1 MAQGKFSGGSSKDS
15 SKARSNTPRRTA
27 PRPQL
32 NEKQPKPANR
42 PAPASA
48 VRPRVPTM
56 QQRIAARQR
65 LRQRAA
71 RGFRPIAP
79 PVRPGVRPIVA
90 AGAAAAVTAAATAA
104 APTAATTAT
113 TATSAAA
120 MERNQL
126 QMQFDNVRWRF
137 SSLEASAQLSDVY
150 QAIGH
155 LDSRLTQLPLELN
168 ELRSR
173 GYVHAGQFEDKI
185 AAVDE
190 QWDQVRSQVE
200 AALREQVTRLNQEL
214 RQVSLQV
221 TRMAAGNRA
230 SISAADTAVNGLS
243 QRINAAGN
251 AVRGLYGQMAGE
263 IDAIDGNMDQL
274 DAMLDR
280 FEASKIEMRETEAP
294 LAAAAAEWHQNNEEG
309 PTGFLFLTDQRLL
322 FEQNEEVTTKKLLG
336 LFATETEKIQ
346 ELLLEIEIAH
356 IDAIEDLEEKSGF
369 LSMGKDEIL
378 ELVMSAAAPVS
389 RARFHLIEEDSTA
402 WAALIKRVK
411 SGDIDD
417 DRAEEYID
425 EAAEADAA
433 ALTFPTQCPQ
443 CFAPV
448 PQPPRGVTSISC
460 DYCGSVIVAVA
471 PEAAGS

>member
-1 MAQGKFSGGSSKDS
+1 MAQGKFSAGSSKDG
-15 SKARSNTPRRTA
+15 SKAHGGPPRRATPR
-27 PRPQL
+27 PRL
-32 NEKQPKPANR
+32 TEKQPKPANR
-42 PAPASA
+42 PAPVSA
-48 VRPRVPTM
+48 ARPRVPTM
-56 QQRIAARQR
+56 QERIAARQR

-79 PVRPGVRPIVA
+79 PPARPIVTLG
-90 AGAAAAVTAAATAA
+90 GASLPAVAAVPLAPAAATVT
-104 APTAATTAT
+104 TAAVA
-113 TATSAAA
+113 
-120 MERNQL
+120 ERNQL

-173 GYVHAGQFEDKI
+173 GYVHAGQLEDQI

-190 QWDQVRSQVE
+190 QWDKVRAQVE
-200 AALREQVTRLNQEL
+200 TALREQVSRLNEDL

-221 TRMAAGNRA
+221 ARMSAGNRA
-230 SISAADTAVNGLS
+230 GISAADAAVSGLS
-243 QRINAAGN
+243 QRINAAQS
-251 AVRGLYGQMAGE
+251 AVRGLYGHMAGE
-263 IDAIDGNMDQL
+263 IDTIDDNMDRL
-274 DAMLDR
+274 DAMLDQ
-280 FEASKIEMRETEAP
+280 FEASKIERRDIEAP
-294 LAAAAAEWHQNNEEG
+294 LAAAAAAWHQDSESG
-309 PTGFLFLTDQRLL
+309 PTGFLYLTDQRLL
-322 FEQNEEVTTKKLLG
+322 FERHEEVTTKKLLG

-346 ELLLEIEIAH
+346 ELVLEIEVAH

-389 RARFHLIEEDSTA
+389 RARFHLTEEDSTA
-402 WAALIKRVK
+402 WAALLKRVK
-411 SGDIDD
+411 SGDIDE

-425 EAAEADAA
+425 EAVEAAAA

-448 PQPPRGVTSISC
+448 PQPPRGVTSITC
-460 DYCGSVIVAVA
+460 EYCGSVIVAVSTQA
-471 PEAAGS
+471 SAS

>member
-1 MAQGKFSGGSSKDS
+1 MAQGKLSGGSSKDS
-15 SKARSNTPRRTA
+15 SKARSDTPRRTA
-27 PRPQL
+27 PRPRL
-32 NEKQPKPANR
+32 GEKQPKPANR

-56 QQRIAARQR
+56 QERIAARQR

-79 PVRPGVRPIVA
+79 PVRPGVRPGVA
-90 AGAAAAVTAAATAA
+90 AGAAAAATAVATAAA
-104 APTAATTAT
+104 APTATT

-168 ELRSR
+168 QLRSR
-173 GYVHAGQFEDKI
+173 GYVHAGQLEDKI

-221 TRMAAGNRA
+221 ARMAAGNRA

-274 DAMLDR
+274 DAMLDQ
-280 FEASKIEMRETEAP
+280 FEASKIDMRETEAP

-322 FEQNEEVTTKKLLG
+322 FERNEEVTTKKLLG
-336 LFATETEKIQ
+336 LFATETEKVQ
-346 ELLLEIEIAH
+346 ELLLEIEVAH

-389 RARFHLIEEDSTA
+389 RARFHLLEEDSTA
-402 WAALIKRVK
+402 WAALLKRIK

-425 EAAEADAA
+425 EAVEAAAA

-448 PQPPRGVTSISC
+448 PQPPRGVTSTSC
-460 DYCGSVIVAVA
+460 EYCGSVIVAVA
-471 PEAAGS
+471 AQTTDSNA